1 MNNLHTNA
9 PYGAF
14 FVYYIRVENLNRS
27 MTLKTQLTSDDLNLI
42 QAVFAS
48 AAALD
53 VDTKLEDDGDFTV
66 EQFSQVWDKINTL
79 EVN

>member
-1 MNNLHTNA
+1 M
-9 PYGAF
+9 
-14 FVYYIRVENLNRS
+14 YYIRVEKLNRT

-53 VDTKLEDDGDFTV
+53 IDTKLEDDGDFTV

>member
-1 MNNLHTNA
+1 M
-9 PYGAF
+9 
-14 FVYYIRVENLNRS
+14 YYIRVEKLKKP
-27 MTLKTQLTSDDLNLI
+27 MTVKTQLTSDDLNLI

-53 VDTKLEDDGDFTV
+53 IDTKLEDDGDFTV
-66 EQFSQVWDKINTL
+66 EQFSQVWDKIITL

>member
-1 MNNLHTNA
+1 
-9 PYGAF
+9 
-14 FVYYIRVENLNRS
+14 
-27 MTLKTQLTSDDLNLI
+27 MTVKTQLTSDDLNLI

-53 VDTKLEDDGDFTV
+53 VDTQLDENGDFTV
-66 EQFSQVWDKINTL
+66 EQFSQVWDKIIAL

>member
-1 MNNLHTNA
+1 M
-9 PYGAF
+9 
-14 FVYYIRVENLNRS
+14 YYIRVEKLKKP
-27 MTLKTQLTSDDLNLI
+27 MTVKTQLTSDDLNLI

-79 EVN
+79 EGN

>member
-1 MNNLHTNA
+1 M
-9 PYGAF
+9 
-14 FVYYIRVENLNRS
+14 YYIRVEKLNRT

-53 VDTKLEDDGDFTV
+53 IDTKLEDDGDFTV

-79 EVN
+79 EV

>member
-1 MNNLHTNA
+1 M
-9 PYGAF
+9 
-14 FVYYIRVENLNRS
+14 YYIRVEKLNRT

-66 EQFSQVWDKINTL
+66 EQFSQVWDKIITL

>member
-1 MNNLHTNA
+1 M
-9 PYGAF
+9 
-14 FVYYIRVENLNRS
+14 YYIRVEKLNRT